1 MEKRKKDHIDLAL
14 NSQSSGIEH
23 DERFNYEPML
33 KAHPGKRD
41 LSISFL
47 GKRLKNPLWISS
59 MTGGTEYAKIINTNL
74 AKACKEFGLGMG
86 LGSCR
91 TLLES
96 DEYLSH
102 FDLRD
107 IIGDESPFYANLGIS
122 QVEQAIQHNK
132 VNQIVELVKK
142 LRADGLVIHVNPVQE
157 WLQPEGDLLLKAPL
171 DTIRAFLDKTSLKVI
186 VKEVGQG
193 FGPQSIKALLN
204 LPLEAIELG
213 AYGGTNF
220 SRVEL
225 KRSMPVVQEML
236 EPFSKVGNTAEQMI
250 DTINGIVLDNKDI
263 SCKQIIISG
272 GIRSFLDGYYF
283 IQKCRLPGIY
293 GQASTMLRYARED
306 YEKLHEF
313 IQYQIKGLQMA
324 HAYLT
329 IREKD

>member
-14 NSQSSGIEH
+14 NSQSSAVEH
-23 DERFNYEPML
+23 DDRFNYEPML
-33 KAHPGKRD
+33 NPHPKKDD
-41 LSISFL
+41 LSIQFL
-47 GKRLKNPLWISS
+47 GKTMKNPLWISS

-74 AKACKEFGLGMG
+74 AKASKEFGLGMG

-107 IIGDESPFYANLGIS
+107 IIGDDYPFYANLGIS
-122 QVEQAIQHNK
+122 QIEQAIAQNNVHE
-132 VNQIVELVKK
+132 IVDLVTK
-142 LRADGLVIHVNPVQE
+142 LRADGLVIHVNPIQE
-157 WLQPEGDLLLKAPL
+157 WLQPEGDILVHSPIHTISTFLEKSKLKL
-171 DTIRAFLDKTSLKVI
+171 I

-193 FGPQSIKALLN
+193 FGPESLKELLK

-220 SRVEL
+220 SKVEL
-225 KRSMPVVQEML
+225 KRSMPIVKEML
-236 EPFSKVGNTAEQMI
+236 EPFSKVGNSAEQMI
-250 DTINGIVLDNKDI
+250 EDINTVVENSREVK
-263 SCKQIIISG
+263 CKQIIISG

-283 IQKCRLPGIY
+283 MQKSRLPSVY

-306 YEKLHEF
+306 YEKLREY
-313 IQYQIKGLQMA
+313 IQYQLKGLQMA
-324 HAYLT
+324 YTYLT
-329 IREKD
+329 IKD